1 MTKAL
6 YLKVFMEH
14 FKLTRRVTTN
24 KSKITHK
31 NLNLQH
37 FKHFRYDLNE
47 FFRLIHLHQLQIKI
61 FYKQVFKFGFQCK
74 INQLCFLANE
84 FKLFSRFTI

>member
-1 MTKAL
+1 MPKAL

-31 NLNLQH
+31 ILNLQH
-37 FKHFRYDLNE
+37 FKHFRYDLTE
-47 FFRLIHLHQLQIKI
+47 FFRLK
-61 FYKQVFKFGFQCK
+61 
-74 INQLCFLANE
+74 
-84 FKLFSRFTI
+84 